1 MLHQYLIWL
10 SSLLLNDVCGIASQ
24 CAQEVK
30 EGDQASLV
38 VPFLEC
44 WDKFWAFQYTRN
56 MDKLESVQGRAIRI
70 SKRSCII

>member
-1 MLHQYLIWL
+1 MIRPVY
-10 SSLLLNDVCGIASQ
+10 A
-24 CAQEVK
+24 A
-30 EGDQASLV
+30 LV

-70 SKRSCII
+70 SKRACII